1 MYKDRKI
8 RKRLIAFFCT
18 AALMCSVCSAV
29 AYSYFSSAEEGGDH
43 YQDASSIQLGEP
55 VLNKAEDEVEF
66 SLENL
71 TEADKDV
78 VVQIDHY
85 KDQAF
90 VNRDEYKLTLPSEI
104 GRAHV

>member
-43 YQDASSIQLGEP
+43 YQDASSIRFGEP

-71 TEADKDV
+71 TDADKDV
-78 VVQIDHY
+78 VVPVSYTH
-85 KDQAF
+85 
-90 VNRDEYKLTLPSEI
+90 LTLPTI
-104 GRAHV
+104 